1 MAQDRVPLS
10 YRILHAWARTAIHV
24 IYRHTEVTGIAHVPT
39 DRPAILAANHS
50 NALAD
55 IAVIVAKTPRFPQF
69 LAAASW
75 WKSAPA
81 RVLFRL
87 GGVVPI
93 HRSRD
98 GTDTRHNRSTFEACH
113 AALAAGAHIA
123 IFPEGEMHLEPAL
136 MPLKTGAARI
146 ALGAAADGAVRGI
159 VIIPVGI
166 VYEHRGRF
174 RSDVEMRFGEPI
186 EIDEWVDRAR
196 VDSRKAAR
204 ELTDLLA
211 DRLAAVTV
219 NHGSHAEAELLDRVA
234 ALVTSDINAKAPH
247 SFARRNELRR
257 ELASAT
263 SLAAGRSGAPHD
275 KLASAV
281 ALHDRDLDE
290 LGISRAKQAPPL
302 STPSDKER
310 SRLDME
316 LALLGPPAVLGLV
329 ANAPVV
335 LGAALAKTRATH
347 ESWKTTT
354 MGVTGTFLC
363 PVVWTLEY
371 VYLAHGLGSRRA
383 LTLTVGGALG
393 GLAAVAW
400 RDRFVHR
407 REITRLDR
415 VTRDR
420 PDKLAAARASREV
433 IREHVVA
440 LTGKP

>member
-10 YRILHAWARTAIHV
+10 YRILQAWARTAIHV
-24 IYRHTEVTGIAHVPT
+24 IYRHADVTGIANVPT
-39 DRPAILAANHS
+39 DRPAVLAANHS

-75 WKSAPA
+75 WKSPPA
-81 RVLFRL
+81 RLLFRL
-87 GGVVPI
+87 GGDIPI

-98 GTDTRHNRSTFEACH
+98 GPDTRHNRSTFDACH

-146 ALGAAADGAVRGI
+146 ALGAAADAAVRGI
-159 VIIPVGI
+159 VIVPVGI
-166 VYEHRGRF
+166 VYEHRSRF
-174 RSDVEMRFGEPI
+174 RSDLEMRFGEPI
-186 EIDEWVDRAR
+186 EVDEWVDRAR

-219 NHGSHAEAELLDRVA
+219 NYGSHAEAELLDRVA
-234 ALVTSDINAKAPH
+234 ALVTSDINAPH
-247 SFARRNELRR
+247 SFARRNDLRR
-257 ELASAT
+257 ELALAT
-263 SLAAGRSGAPHD
+263 SLSAGGSGAPHD
-275 KLASAV
+275 KLASVVAV
-281 ALHDRDLDE
+281 HDKDLDE
-290 LGISRAKQAPPL
+290 LGISRAAKPPPL
-302 STPSDKER
+302 SQPSDKER
-310 SRLDME
+310 SRLDLE
-316 LALLGPPAVLGLV
+316 LVLLGTPAVLGLV

-335 LGAALAKTRATH
+335 LGSALSKTRAAH

-371 VYLAHGLGSRRA
+371 AYLARRLGRRRA
-383 LTLTVGGALG
+383 LALTAGGALG
-393 GLAAVAW
+393 GLASVAW
-400 RDRFVHR
+400 RDRFIHR

-440 LTGKP
+440 LTGIT